1 MFRTL
6 AISQPALRGDLLR
19 LHPLELTLLLERA
32 WNVRKRFPPT
42 ALPPVGHPYHR
53 STSPGVEVDLPELV
67 RNPPVSLGTAYQ
79 PFPPLLNFLEV
90 LNGLRSGHTAQTPG
104 AVWPHLIYAYM
115 IENTRI
121 YEIFRRVLHEFF
133 HGEKL
138 STPSAAAQDW
148 LRSTEELFY
157 RDPPPFSIRA
167 VTSDVRTDMRASR
180 RNAYHRLFGMDLNH
194 GTEDNQPYGYVRAEV
209 ANKEFVPTFE
219 ELLRE
224 VWIGISNVGNDSGA
238 NPTDAAKI
246 FNLVET
252 LNNMLRSRRQGG
264 NLSRE
269 EFVFVSMMAWLHVT
283 VSFDSPIIQDL
294 RAVATSPE
302 ERLFKIAALV
312 GLPAHGLSNSYFRIA
327 EPLSVVLL
335 LIETGTLDSPTA
347 MRELYDRRLR
357 NDTNTLPDEMSTIIT
372 HWSIITGRDMKAR
385 KVATT

>member
-6 AISQPALRGDLLR
+6 AISRPALRGDLLG

-32 WNVRKRFPPT
+32 WNVRRRFPPGD
-42 ALPPVGHPYHR
+42 LPPVGHPYHR
-53 STSPGVEVDLPELV
+53 STSPGIEVGPPALV
-67 RNPPVSLGTAYQ
+67 RNPPGARSVSE
-79 PFPPLLNFLEV
+79 PFVQLLRDVDSLISGSTSPP
-90 LNGLRSGHTAQTPG
+90 RSPG

-138 STPSAAAQDW
+138 STPSEAAQDW